1 MANTINV
8 TDLTPIV
15 AGAITTG
22 QQVTIYDQS
31 GNAGRAAIEDVVS
44 AANTI
49 SGGLKVMVHTEI
61 IPSADILTGN
71 TTPVT
76 LNIPRSSGE
85 SIGIVGTPVFSLSYG
100 TATYATNTT
109 AAIRYVGADIDMF
122 TCDILGRT
130 ASGAKLGVPVTTVS
144 ASQSQVLENIDLEWY
159 VKTGDP
165 ITGDGTTTVTVY
177 YIKQV

>member
-1 MANTINV
+1 MEGISLLDLPLANIAEVEAGQFAYIV
-8 TDLTPIV
+8 TPDGVPFRVDISDLVGKMQT
-15 AGAITTG
+15 
-22 QQVTIYDQS
+22 D
-31 GNAGRAAIEDVVS
+31 N
-44 AANTI
+44 
-49 SGGLKVMVHTEI
+49 GGVRLYSYTEI

-130 ASGAKLGVPVTTVS
+130 ASGAKIGVPVTTVS

-165 ITGDGTTTVTVY
+165 ITGDGTTTVTVVY
-177 YIKQV
+177 YKQV